1 MAREINRWTGASVGP
16 WDLPY
21 LDESTLDLFKG
32 LRFDLTALQAADRE
46 VEAFKDKI
54 RKQIRP
60 NG

>member
-1 MAREINRWTGASVGP
+1 MAREINRWTGASIGP
-16 WDLPY
+16 WELIN

-32 LRFDLTALQAADRE
+32 LQFDLTAHQTANQE
-46 VEAFKDKI
+46 VEAFKANI